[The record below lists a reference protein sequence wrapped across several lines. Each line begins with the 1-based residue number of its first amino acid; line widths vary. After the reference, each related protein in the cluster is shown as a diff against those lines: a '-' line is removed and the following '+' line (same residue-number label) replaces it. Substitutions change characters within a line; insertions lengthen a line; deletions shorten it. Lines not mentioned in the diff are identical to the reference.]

1 MTASLCFHVLI
12 YPCCLKIEIESRLH
26 YIVIILRSGEWLHL
40 SQIHYAWH
48 LSIGYK
54 LQNYTFKL
62 SATSYLGRR
71 FLISFI
77 YILYLMYGKN
87 DLFLI
92 NRNLNQIMIIMMNTM
107 IMIIMMNTMIMI
119 IMMNTMIMMIIK
131 VMMIMINTMIMMNSV
146 IMMNMMIMMSKMIMM
161 I

>member
-12 YPCCLKIEIESRLH
+12 YPCCLKIKIESRLH
-26 YIVIILRSGEWLHL
+26 YIDIILRSGEWLHL

-107 IMIIMMNTMIMI
+107 IMIIMMNTMIM
-119 IMMNTMIMMIIK
+119 MIIK